1 MHLNLQPGWSLS
13 RKRSQ
18 DFNFIFICLTTA
30 TVKTLLTTI
39 PASPSA
45 QQEIRDPSEQTLEPL
60 QTKVQDYNPSIAIEK
75 KHSAVFV
82 FLQQNIKNDIYFIY
96 TNRQVLCS
104 YQPNPT
110 DAITRQENKHSLQ
123 VFSSLKAMYYYV
135 GWQEGDLQSTM
146 AQQYAGV
153 ETCLFLHTHQQSN
166 RSANIQQKELK
177 TEGKWKH
184 QINPARIYLINI
196 AMWTHF
202 IPVDVPVIFVQ
213 SIHME
218 HCSPTNSPQNG
229 LTKAHY
235 PHASALLLWLI

>member
-1 MHLNLQPGWSLS
+1 MHPNLQPGWSLS

-39 PASPSA
+39 SASPPA
-45 QQEIRDPSEQTLEPL
+45 QQEIRDSSKQTLEPL

-82 FLQQNIKNDIYFIY
+82 FVFLQQNIKNYIYFIY

-104 YQPNPT
+104 YQPNPS

-123 VFSSLKAMYYYV
+123 VFSLLVATYYYV
-135 GWQEGDLQSTM
+135 GWQEGDLQNTM

-153 ETCLFLHTHQQSN
+153 ETCIFLHTHQQSN

-177 TEGKWKH
+177 TEGKWKL
-184 QINPARIYLINI
+184 QLNPAKI
-196 AMWTHF
+196 
-202 IPVDVPVIFVQ
+202 
-213 SIHME
+213 
-218 HCSPTNSPQNG
+218 
-229 LTKAHY
+229 
-235 PHASALLLWLI
+235 